1 MIISM
6 HDSTQSA
13 DSFFAAVGGEETF
26 NTVVHRFYQQVREDD
41 LIGPM
46 YPVDDWEGAE
56 NRLRWFLIQYWGG
69 PTTFSDNRGHPRL
82 RMRHAPFRIGEAEAQ
97 RWLELM
103 DNAID
108 EVDETTLPLPYRQ
121 AMRQHMQKVAYMLI
135 NAPGASGETN

>member
-1 MIISM
+1 MTSP
-6 HDSTQSA
+6 
-13 DSFFAAVGGEETF
+13 DSFFAAVGGEDTF
-26 NTVVHRFYQQVREDD
+26 TLVVHRFYQQVKEDD

-46 YPVDDWEGAE
+46 YPADDWEGAE
-56 NRLRWFLIQYWGG
+56 DRLRWFLMQYWGG

-82 RMRHAPFRIGEAEAQ
+82 RMRHAPFQIGEKEAQ

-108 EVDETTLPLPYRQ
+108 SVDEQTLPTAYRE

-135 NAPGASGETN
+135 NSHSS